1 MEYLIFGGL
10 MAAAS
15 VLIFV
20 VMLAKKLAPK
30 PGRLWESEMLGQLRE
45 ESALGYLPSVDTAA
59 RQLDAEIRS
68 RTLALAGID
77 QMPGLEFERY
87 VGRLLASQGYQI
99 DVTPASGDFG
109 ADIVA
114 IKEGY
119 RFAVQVKRYAGKV
132 PGSAV
137 SQAVASMAFYECD
150 WAMVVTNSHFTPG
163 AIRLAKANQCILVD
177 RDALQEWISA
187 FQREYHDTTLRAASA
202 ETERALELAHDRPP
216 FWQFLLA
223 EQLLTAGLEPILHKR
238 DEIERRLL
246 NTHSRSLG
254 GAEFRQWLDGKMHRV
269 NQLVVYLKVVVER
282 DLMVAWGSETQRGQ
296 PAEIAAAIDKLFY
309 VCDELLGWEVDLRA
323 VRPPAA
329 ADRLVLLMQGWASM
343 QIRLVEQLLEQLSDI
358 LRHPDNDIRVMKI
371 ATKAR
376 PDHDE
381 AMTEARKLQQIPD
394 SDLMD

>member
-1 MEYLIFGGL
+1 MEIIIITVLTAI
-10 MAAAS
+10 AC

-20 VMLAKKLAPK
+20 VKTVKIFSPKPAGPREIEMLA
-30 PGRLWESEMLGQLRE
+30 QLRE

-59 RQLDAEIRS
+59 QQLDAEIRS

-87 VGRLLASQGYQI
+87 VGRLLASQGYQVE
-99 DVTPASGDFG
+99 VTRASGDFG

-119 RFAVQVKRYAGKV
+119 RFAVQVKRYEGKV

-163 AIRLAKANQCILVD
+163 AIRLAKANQCRLVD

-187 FQREYHDTTLRAASA
+187 FQREDHDATLGAASA

-216 FWQFLLA
+216 FWQLLLT

-238 DEIERRLL
+238 DEIEQGLF

-254 GAEFRQWLDGKMHRV
+254 GAEFRQWLDGKMNRV
-269 NQLVVYLKVVVER
+269 NHLVVYLKVVVER
-282 DLMVAWGSETQRGQ
+282 DLTVACGSETQRGQ
-296 PAEIAAAIDKLFY
+296 PAEIKAVIDKLLY

-329 ADRLVLLMQGWASM
+329 AARLVLLMQGWASM
-343 QIRLVEQLLEQLSDI
+343 QIRLVEQILEQLSDV
-358 LRHPDNDIRVMKI
+358 LRHPNKGIRVIEI
-371 ATKAR
+371 APKAPYR
-376 PDHDE
+376 DE
-381 AMTEARKLQQIPD
+381 AMTEARRLQQIPD